1 MSIFLRS
8 AVKLIKR
15 KGDRLDYEE
24 ENLSRIT
31 VKNYVKLIEW
41 ANKRWG
47 MAYLDMDMFING
59 DAYRAEQKKWERKHD
74 RT

>member
-1 MSIFLRS
+1 MLLRR

-15 KGDRLDYEE
+15 KGDYLDYEE
-24 ENLSRIT
+24 ENLSRTT
-31 VKNYVKLIEW
+31 VKNYVRLILW

-47 MAYLDMDMFING
+47 IAYLDMDMFING
-59 DAYRAEQKKWERKHD
+59 DAYKIEQEKWEMKYG